1 MKEVK
6 SKKTGKIDIL
16 TDEEYKNLVKAGL
29 EKRFIVTDIK
39 PIRNIIN
46 PVISSAP
53 DKKVTKAKAKD
64 E

>member
-16 TDEEYKNLVKAGL
+16 SDDEYKNLIKAGL
-29 EKRFIVTDIK
+29 EKRFIVTDIR
-39 PIRNIIN
+39 PVRNII
-46 PVISSAP
+46 SSIKEP
-53 DKKVTKAKAKD
+53 EKKITKSKN

>member
-16 TDEEYKNLVKAGL
+16 SDDEYKDLIKAGL
-29 EKRFIVTDIK
+29 EKRFIVTDIR
-39 PIRNIIN
+39 PVRNII
-46 PVISSAP
+46 SSIKEP
-53 DKKVTKAKAKD
+53 EKKITKSKN